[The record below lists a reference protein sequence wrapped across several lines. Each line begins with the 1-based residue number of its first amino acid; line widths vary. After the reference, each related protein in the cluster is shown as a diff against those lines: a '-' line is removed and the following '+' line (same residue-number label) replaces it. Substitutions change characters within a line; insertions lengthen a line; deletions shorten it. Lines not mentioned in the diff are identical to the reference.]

1 MGTTLEVESLENWIE
16 TKSKAL
22 IIGGPCS
29 AESREQLLQ
38 TGRAIAKT
46 HKVDVFRAG
55 IWKPRTRPDAFE
67 GIGEEALKWL
77 LELKKET
84 GIKTTVE
91 VATPEHIESA
101 LKYEV
106 DILWIGARTTVNPF
120 SVQTL
125 ADTLKGIDIPVM
137 VKNPLHPDLKLWIGA
152 LERINNAGITK
163 LVAIHRGFYT
173 YDNKPFRNLPMWEIP
188 IELKRIIP
196 NLPVIC
202 DPSHISGN
210 RELLSSVSQK
220 ALDLSMDGLMIE
232 SHISPDVALTDAEQ
246 QLTPDLLKNLI
257 NSLIIREEFGSA
269 EFENLLEKL
278 RFEMDQID
286 HELLSLLNKRNEK
299 TRLIG
304 EYKKENAIT
313 VLQIGRLRK
322 MMEERLEFANNLNLD
337 KAYISKLLQ
346 LLHKESIRI
355 QTNIM
360 QEVN

>member
-1 MGTTLEVESLENWIE
+1 MGTTLEVKSIDNWIN
-16 TKSKAL
+16 TKSKPL

-29 AESREQLLQ
+29 AENKEQLMA
-38 TGRAIAKT
+38 TGRAIAKLN
-46 HKVDVFRAG
+46 KVDVFRAG

-67 GIGEEALKWL
+67 GVGEEGLKWL

-84 GIKTTVE
+84 GLKTTIE

-125 ADTLKGIDIPVM
+125 ADSLKGTDIPVM

-163 LVAIHRGFYT
+163 LAAIHRGFYT

-196 NLPVIC
+196 SLPVIC
-202 DPSHISGN
+202 DPSHISG
-210 RELLSSVSQK
+210 RRDLLASVAQK
-220 ALDLSMDGLMIE
+220 AMDLSMDGLMIE
-232 SHISPDVALTDAEQ
+232 SHINPSIAITDAEQ
-246 QLTPDLLKNLI
+246 QVTPNSLSELLHN
-257 NSLIIREEFGSA
+257 LIIREEFGSA

-286 HELLSLLNKRNEK
+286 HDLLSLLNKRNDK

-322 MMEERLEFANNLNLD
+322 MMEERLIFAKNLNLD
-337 KAYISKLLQ
+337 KTYISKLLQ

-360 QEVN
+360 QE